1 MAIAY
6 PGPAA
11 DQRHV
16 TSPLRSAG
24 LPAGP
29 GDARLLPSRRRRR
42 VDLLAIAEGFAVAAP
57 NIAELHGSAE
67 RRWVLLAVTDLF
79 EAWAIGWPHGGAIQ
93 FHDHGASSGALV
105 VASGILTETTV
116 RSSARGATV
125 IGTRTLGPG
134 ARRRF
139 APGYVHDLTNDGEDQ
154 AVSVHVY
161 GPRLSTMSY
170 YRLDRRGGLE
180 RLRTEAVPPL
190 GPFDATSAHD
200 PS

>member
-1 MAIAY
+1 M
-6 PGPAA
+6 
-11 DQRHV
+11 
-16 TSPLRSAG
+16 
-24 LPAGP
+24 
-29 GDARLLPSRRRRR
+29 
-42 VDLLAIAEGFAVAAP
+42 AAP
-57 NIAELHGSAE
+57 FITELHGLTE

-79 EAWAIGWPHGGAIQ
+79 EAWAIGWPQEGAIQ
-93 FHDHGASSGALV
+93 FHDHGPSSGALV
-105 VASGILTETTV
+105 VASGTLTETTV

-125 IGTRTLGPG
+125 TGTRTLGPG

-139 APGYVHDLTNDGEDQ
+139 APGYVHDLTNDGEEQ

-180 RLRTEAVPPL
+180 RLRTETVPPL
-190 GPFDATSAHD
+190 GPFDATSSHD